1 MTEKQIERVKL
12 KIAKYKK
19 ELADDKKF
27 WGGYYHDGR
36 GIRYVIPAQYIK
48 INDYK
53 GALKYFNWFAKN
65 FPDDTCY
72 PIFLFEWTFSLF
84 KCGKLEEAE
93 KKAHRTFFSNT
104 YMLDN
109 FLGKEPLQLEKNESF
124 SWESESL
131 LKHFTYSNKNVE
143 FTEFGEWLET
153 VLQSRTFL
161 DKANNF
167 IEISRQL
174 KIESEL
180 EKRGDLIKRLYEIK
194 YE

>member
-36 GIRYVIPAQYIK
+36 GIRYVIPEQYIK
-48 INDYK
+48 ICDYK
-53 GALKYFNWFAKN
+53 GAVKYFNWFAKN

-84 KCGKLEEAE
+84 KCGKLVEAE

-104 YMLDN
+104 YLFDN

-131 LKHFTYSNKNVE
+131 LKHFTYSNKNIE

>member
-1 MTEKQIERVKL
+1 MTQKQIERVKA
-12 KIAKYKK
+12 KIEKYKK
-19 ELADDKKF
+19 ALAADKKH
-27 WGGYYHDGR
+27 WGGQYNDGQ
-36 GIRYVIPAQYIK
+36 GIRYLIPEQFIK
-48 INDYK
+48 IKDYK
-53 GALKYFNWFAKN
+53 GGLRYFNWFHKN
-65 FPDDTCY
+65 FPDDSGY

-84 KCGKLEEAE
+84 KCGKLVEAE

-104 YMLDN
+104 YLFDN
-109 FLGKEPLQLEKNESF
+109 FLGKEPLQLKKNESF

-131 LKHFTYSNKNVE
+131 LKHFTYSNKDIE
-143 FTEFGEWLET
+143 FTAFGEWLET

>member
-1 MTEKQIERVKL
+1 MTEKQIERIKL

-19 ELADDKKF
+19 ALADDKKF

-36 GIRYVIPAQYIK
+36 GIRYVIPEQYIK
-48 INDYK
+48 ICDYK
-53 GALKYFNWFAKN
+53 GAVKYFNWFAKN

-84 KCGKLEEAE
+84 KCGKLVEAE

-104 YMLDN
+104 YLLDN

>member
-36 GIRYVIPAQYIK
+36 GIRYVIPEQYIK
-48 INDYK
+48 IKDYK

-65 FPDDTCY
+65 FPDDSCY

-84 KCGKLEEAE
+84 KCGKLVEAE

-104 YMLDN
+104 YLFDN

-131 LKHFTYSNKNVE
+131 LKHFTYSNKNIE

-174 KIESEL
+174 KIESEV
-180 EKRGDLIKRLYEIK
+180 EKRGDLINRLNEIK

>member
-48 INDYK
+48 ISDYK
-53 GALKYFNWFAKN
+53 GAVKYFNWFAKN

-84 KCGKLEEAE
+84 KCGKLVEAE

-104 YMLDN
+104 YLLDN

-131 LKHFTYSNKNVE
+131 LKHFTYSNKDLE
-143 FTEFGEWLET
+143 FTAFGEWIET

-174 KIESEL
+174 KIESEV
-180 EKRGDLIKRLYEIK
+180 EKRGDLIKCLNEIK

>member
-1 MTEKQIERVKL
+1 MTEKQIERIKL

-19 ELADDKKF
+19 ALADDKKF

-36 GIRYVIPAQYIK
+36 GIRYVIPEQYIK
-48 INDYK
+48 IKDYK

-84 KCGKLEEAE
+84 KCGKLVEAE

-104 YMLDN
+104 YLFDN

-131 LKHFTYSNKNVE
+131 LKHFTYSNKNIE

-153 VLQSRTFL
+153 VLQSRIFL

-174 KIESEL
+174 KIESEV
-180 EKRGDLIKRLYEIK
+180 EKRGDLINRLNEIK

>member
-1 MTEKQIERVKL
+1 MNEKQIELVKL

-53 GALKYFNWFAKN
+53 GDLKYFNWFAKN

-84 KCGKLEEAE
+84 KCGKLVEAE

-104 YMLDN
+104 YLFDN

-131 LKHFTYSNKNVE
+131 LKHFTYSNKNIE

-174 KIESEL
+174 KIESEV
-180 EKRGDLIKRLYEIK
+180 EKRGDLIKRLNEIK

>member
-36 GIRYVIPAQYIK
+36 GIRYVIPEQYIK
-48 INDYK
+48 ICDYK
-53 GALKYFNWFAKN
+53 GAVKYFNWFAKN

-84 KCGKLEEAE
+84 KCGKLVEAE
-93 KKAHRTFFSNT
+93 KQAQRTFFSNT
-104 YMLDN
+104 YLLDN

-131 LKHFTYSNKNVE
+131 LKHFTYSNKDLE
-143 FTEFGEWLET
+143 FTSFGEWLET

-174 KIESEL
+174 KIESEV
-180 EKRGDLIKRLYEIK
+180 EKRGILIKQLNEIK

>member
-1 MTEKQIERVKL
+1 MTEKQIERIKL

-19 ELADDKKF
+19 ALADDKKF

-36 GIRYVIPAQYIK
+36 GIRYVIPEQYIK
-48 INDYK
+48 ICDYK
-53 GALKYFNWFAKN
+53 GAVKYFNWFAKN

-84 KCGKLEEAE
+84 KCGKLVEAE

-104 YMLDN
+104 YLLDN

-131 LKHFTYSNKNVE
+131 LKHFTYSNKNIE

-153 VLQSRTFL
+153 VLQSRSFL